1 MCKVNEVKDS
11 LGRVAVVTVDDK
23 YLTIVYNKITKQET
37 VAFKPN
43 CPKALIERIIQ
54 LKSMDKDDK
63 TAFRATK
70 SEYRATKSEGAAEY
84 AEFLKASLKELLKGT
99 TFAEDPAAAEYIDK
113 TVKLWQKTV

>member
-43 CPKALIERIIQ
+43 CPKVLIERIIQ

-63 TAFRATK
+63 TA
-70 SEYRATKSEGAAEY
+70 YRAAKSEGAAEY
-84 AEFLKASLKELLKGT
+84 AEFLKASLKELLNGKGVEPRREL
-99 TFAEDPAAAEYIDK
+99 APDIVEYINN

>member
-43 CPKALIERIIQ
+43 CPKSLIERIIQ

-63 TAFRATK
+63 TA
-70 SEYRATKSEGAAEY
+70 YRAAKSEGAAEY

-99 TFAEDPAAAEYIDK
+99 KFAEDHAAAEYIDK

>member
-43 CPKALIERIIQ
+43 CPKPLIERIIQ

-63 TAFRATK
+63 TA
-70 SEYRATKSEGAAEY
+70 YRAAKSEGAAEY
-84 AEFLKASLKELLKGT
+84 AEFLKTSLKELLKGT